1 MEYAETTACAEDTF
15 QMVTPLFQP
24 LRLWTPRT
32 GSGNV
37 LNTRRTPAVNQHVVK
52 NVAPSFTIKGGF
64 MNVSGGERRMVIAGK
79 IFR

>member
-1 MEYAETTACAEDTF
+1 MEYTETIACAEDTF

-24 LRLWTPRT
+24 LRLWTPRVD
-32 GSGNV
+32 SGAV
-37 LNTRRTPAVNQHVVK
+37 QKKRQTSAVNRHVVK
-52 NVAPSFTIKGGF
+52 NDAPSFTIKGGF